1 MCVIENYFN
10 SQKVTKINYKF
21 QQTFFAIFVLIVHVK
36 IENKRYLQVIKVQ
49 DKQKQNRIS
58 LPPTLYIF

>member
-21 QQTFFAIFVLIVHVK
+21 QQRFFAIVFLFVHVK
-36 IENKRYLQVIKVQ
+36 IENKRYLQVIKEQ
-49 DKQKQNRIS
+49 DKQKQNRI
-58 LPPTLYIF
+58 